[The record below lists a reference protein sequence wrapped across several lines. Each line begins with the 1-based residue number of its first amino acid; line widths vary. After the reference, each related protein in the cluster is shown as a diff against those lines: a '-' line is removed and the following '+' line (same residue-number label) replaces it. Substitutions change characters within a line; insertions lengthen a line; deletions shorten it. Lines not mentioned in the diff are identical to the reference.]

1 MIQRSAAILLRVS
14 TAQQARHDI
23 SIPDQRNQIM
33 AYAKERNI
41 RIVVEFVEAGVSARA
56 EHRPVFQEMIEQALT
71 KPPPFNCIIVHSMS
85 RLFRD
90 EMWYEWYRRKC
101 LQNGVEFISIT
112 QDFGEGSG
120 GDLTRRI
127 MALTDEINSVE
138 NAKHVRRTMLE
149 NARQGYWNG
158 SAAPLGY
165 QTVVADVRG
174 H

>member
-1 MIQRSAAILLRVS
+1 MTEHSAAIFLRVS

-23 SIPDQRNQIM
+23 SIPDQRNQIT
-33 AYAKERNI
+33 AYAEERKI
-41 RIVVEFVEAGVSARA
+41 PITVEFVEAGVSARA
-56 EHRPVFQEMIEQALT
+56 DHRPVFQEMISQALT
-71 KPPPFNCIIVHSMS
+71 KPPPFTRIIVHSMS

-101 LQNGVEFISIT
+101 HQNGVEFISIT

-149 NARQGYWNG
+149 NARQ
-158 SAAPLGY
+158 
-165 QTVVADVRG
+165 
-174 H
+174 